1 VKAYFEITIDSLH
14 LAAGNVALGF
24 ADDKIVED
32 EILGCTNNSYGYF
45 SDGFAIHNQKKKSF
59 GIKYGV
65 GDTIGCAIIVDS
77 ENKKRIFYTL
87 NGNFVGFPDWEAL
100 ESTETLYPTISINC
114 QGKISTNLGQKPFVY
129 NLIEKPDFDVNKTTT
144 VISEKTVNTIVK
156 ENHTK
161 IDLFD
166 TIYFTP
172 LDEIDITE
180 LACLHNEVFQIEHMY
195 PDYFYDTF
203 LLKNYCNILARQIC
217 DNKIIGF
224 IIARSET
231 KANENQSYVVS
242 FGISKEYQR
251 CGLGSLLLAQ
261 ITEQLKE
268 NGCESMSLHTWARKP
283 AVNFYIKNDFT
294 ITKIID
300 NYYGNGKQG
309 DALYLERAI

>member
-1 VKAYFEITIDSLH
+1 VK
-14 LAAGNVALGF
+14 
-24 ADDKIVED
+24 KIV
-32 EILGCTNNSYGYF
+32 
-45 SDGFAIHNQKKKSF
+45 
-59 GIKYGV
+59 
-65 GDTIGCAIIVDS
+65 
-77 ENKKRIFYTL
+77 
-87 NGNFVGFPDWEAL
+87 
-100 ESTETLYPTISINC
+100 
-114 QGKISTNLGQKPFVY
+114 
-129 NLIEKPDFDVNKTTT
+129 
-144 VISEKTVNTIVK
+144 NTVK
-156 ENHTK
+156 ENNTK
-161 IDLFD
+161 INLFD

-180 LACLHNEVFQIEHMY
+180 LACLHNEVFQIEQMY

-203 LLKNYCNILARQIC
+203 LLKNYSNILARQIC

-231 KANENQSYVVS
+231 KANENQSYIVS
-242 FGISKEYQR
+242 FGICQEYQR

-283 AVNFYIKNDFT
+283 AVNFYIKNEFT